1 MSESMITKRALASG
15 LKELMKTKNF
25 DKISVADIAGSCG
38 LNRQTFYY
46 HFQDKFDL
54 VNWIYFNE
62 LISIVADG
70 LTFENWDSQI
80 CEILTI
86 MKRDQSFFQTTLKS
100 SGNNGF
106 QNYLIRI
113 TREVLLDIIRRLA
126 ENHPLSPENLSFLAE
141 FYTFGIV
148 GIIVQWAQNGMQE
161 NPQEISKNL
170 RSLVNESKQFA
181 VNRYYIENVDGE
193 ISPSVFSTQAS
204 HSGSGI

>member
-1 MSESMITKRALASG
+1 MSESLITKRALAAG

-70 LTFENWDSQI
+70 LTFENWDSQL

-86 MKRDQSFFQTTLKS
+86 MKKDQSFFQTTLKS
-100 SGNNGF
+100 SGNDGF
-106 QNYLIRI
+106 QKYLFRI

-126 ENHPLSPENLSFLAE
+126 GNHLLSPDSLSFLAE

-161 NPQEISKNL
+161 SPQEISKNL
-170 RSLVNESKQFA
+170 RTLVNESKQFA
-181 VNRYYIENVDGE
+181 VSRYYFENAEGE
-193 ISPSVFSTQAS
+193 ASPIVVSTQAS